1 MIRMAR
7 LALGVLT
14 LNNVVFSSG
23 AMCPLG
29 PVTEEIL
36 SSHLSLTYGNALQVR
51 VYISLR
57 GSVMRF
63 FTMVNGLT

>member
-14 LNNVVFSSG
+14 LNNAVFSSL
-23 AMCPLG
+23 AMYPLG
-29 PVTEEIL
+29 LVTEDIL